1 MFILNDYELQS
12 YINEDVPY
20 FDLTTYLQEASDKQS
35 RLDIF
40 TREEVMVSCSEE
52 ASRIAQLLGC
62 EIVSCLSSKTKAHK
76 GDVILSFKGDYEK
89 VHQAWRLAQV
99 LLEYS
104 CKIATYTHEMKSEI
118 DSVNDH
124 CELLGTRKTFPFTKR
139 FSIKSI
145 MIGGAMP
152 HRLGLSE
159 TILLFPQ
166 HRTVYASLEEF
177 YEAIEAFKV
186 KAPEKKIV
194 VESHTL
200 DDAKA
205 LMHHGADVLQ
215 LDKLAIDLVE
225 ATVAYRNEH
234 FKEIKILV
242 TGGINLSNVK
252 SYAQTGIDGVV
263 TSAMYLCGLS
273 DIGTKMEVYN

>member
-1 MFILNDYELQS
+1 MFTLNDNELQS

-20 FDLTTYLQEASDKQS
+20 FDLTTYLQEASDKKA

-40 TREEVMVSCSEE
+40 TREEVVVSCSEE

-62 EIVSCLSSKTKAHK
+62 EVLSVLPSKTKAK
-76 GDVILSFKGDYEK
+76 KNEILLSFQGDYEK
-89 VHQAWRLAQV
+89 VHQAWRVAQV

-104 CKIATYTHEMKSEI
+104 CKIATYTQQMRDEI
-118 DSVNDH
+118 ALVNNH
-124 CELLGTRKTFPFTKR
+124 CELLTTRKTFPFAKR

-166 HRTVYASLEEF
+166 HRTVYASLEAF
-177 YEAIEAFKV
+177 YKAIEEFKI

-194 VESHTL
+194 VESHTFE
-200 DDAKA
+200 DAKA

-215 LDKLAIDLVE
+215 LDKLDVE
-225 ATVAYRNEH
+225 TVAELVVYKNEH
-234 FKEIKILV
+234 FSNLKILV
-242 TGGINLSNVK
+242 AGGINLSNVK

-273 DIGTKMEVYN
+273 DIGTKMKIC